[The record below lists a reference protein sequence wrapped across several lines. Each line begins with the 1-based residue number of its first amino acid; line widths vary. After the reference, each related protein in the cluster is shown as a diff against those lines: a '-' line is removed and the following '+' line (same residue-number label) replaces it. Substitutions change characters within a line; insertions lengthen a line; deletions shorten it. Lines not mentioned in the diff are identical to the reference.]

1 MKLQPVAVLI
11 PVYKKTPNQLELIS
25 LKQCF
30 KILNKYPIIFFAPES
45 LNTSSYE
52 GIFNKTIQ
60 TERFDN
66 KYFTDLKAYNR
77 LMLSSQFYK
86 RFKRYKYILIHQPDA
101 YVFRD
106 ELQYWCDAGY
116 DYIGAPWFSD
126 WNLSGPDSAFLG
138 IGNGGFSLR
147 KVKSHLRVL
156 NSFYY
161 IKPPGI
167 IIKKFIDQKFS
178 LASLKQLLLDL
189 TIKNNTYS
197 AFNNYSD
204 NEDIFWGMVV
214 SEKFNYFKVPSMKTA
229 SQFSMEVNAEM
240 LYHQNNNQLPF
251 GCHAWEKY
259 ETSFWNKF
267 IPVE

>member
-1 MKLQPVAVLI
+1 MTLKSVAVTI
-11 PVYKKTPNQLELIS
+11 PIYKETPDQLELVSIN
-25 LKQCF
+25 QCF
-30 KILNKYPIIFFAPES
+30 KILNKYPIILVVPES
-45 LNTSSYE
+45 LNINFYE
-52 GIFNKTIQ
+52 NLFNNKFSI
-60 TERFDN
+60 ERFDN
-66 KYFTDLKAYNR
+66 KYFDDLKAYNR
-77 LMLSSQFYK
+77 LMLTSKFYK
-86 RFKRYKYILIHQPDA
+86 RFKQFKYILIHQPDA

-147 KVKSHLRVL
+147 NVKSHLRVL
-156 NSFYY
+156 TGFSY
-161 IKPPGI
+161 IRPAATV
-167 IIKKFIDQKFS
+167 IKKFIGQKIIS
-178 LASLKQLLLDL
+178 ASIKKMLLDL

-197 AFNNYSD
+197 AFNDYSD

-214 SEKFNYFKVPSMKTA
+214 TGKFKYFKVPSMKTA

-240 LYHQNNNQLPF
+240 LYHMNNDQLPF

-259 ETSFWNKF
+259 ETNFWNKF
-267 IPVE
+267 IPIE